1 MVGLLVVGFVVGL
14 FQGGFVGLLM
24 DSCVGL
30 LLGGQVGL
38 FVGGMVVGIVVVVGV
53 FVIGLFVGCLVVGLF
68 VGGMVVGSFV
78 GSLGLEHPA
87 VLLTLFN
94 TVSDHTPPASSNATQ
109 KKAPPLQVNIPPLYA
124 FRSERT

>member
-1 MVGLLVVGFVVGL
+1 MVGLFVVGFVVGL
-14 FQGGFVGLLM
+14 FQGGFIGLLM

-30 LLGGQVGL
+30 L
-38 FVGGMVVGIVVVVGV
+38 VGGLVCLCVGDMVVGIVVVVGV

-78 GSLGLEHPA
+78 GSLGLDHPT

-94 TVSDHTPPASSNATQ
+94 TVSDYTPQASSNATQ
-109 KKAPPLQVNIPPLYA
+109 KKAPPLQLNIPPLYT
-124 FRSERT
+124 FRSERM